1 MKNYK
6 WDAREYEKHSQG
18 QQKWARELIEKIS
31 LKGTENVLDLGCGD
45 GKVTAEISTIVIKG
59 SIIGV
64 DNSAEMIKLA
74 KDRHSKV
81 TYPNLSFQ
89 EMDVTNLNFNNRFD
103 LIFSNAAL
111 HWVKDQKPVIKG
123 IFKSLK
129 KGGMVFIQ
137 MGGKGN
143 AAGIVNVLTE
153 LQTEKKWDSYFNEF
167 NFPFYFPGTNE
178 YESLLQ
184 DCGFTLNRIELIPK
198 KKEHEGIESLKGWLR
213 TTWLPYTQRVPEEE
227 REKFIDIVSKKYIER
242 YSINSESIINVQM
255 VRLEVEAEKNSSAD

>member
-45 GKVTAEISTIVIKG
+45 GKVTADISKIVSEG

-74 KDRHSKV
+74 KDRHSEAI
-81 TYPNLSFQ
+81 YPNLSFQ
-89 EMDVTNLNFNNRFD
+89 EMDAVNLNFNDHFD
-103 LIFSNAAL
+103 LIFSNAVL
-111 HWVKDQKPVIKG
+111 HWVKDHKAVIKG
-123 IFKSLK
+123 MFKSLK
-129 KGGMVFIQ
+129 QDGRVILQ

-143 AAGIVNVLTE
+143 AAGIVDVLSE
-153 LQTEKKWDSYFNEF
+153 LQTEKKWHSYFNEF

-178 YESLLQ
+178 YKALLL
-184 DCGFTLNRIELIPK
+184 DYGFTLNRIELIPK
-198 KKEHEGIESLKGWLR
+198 KMEHVGIEALKGWIR
-213 TTWLPYTQRVPEEE
+213 TTWLPYTERVPEEE
-227 REKFIDIVSKKYIER
+227 RERFIDIVSKKYIER
-242 YSINSESIINVQM
+242 YSTNSKGIINVQM
-255 VRLEVEAEKNSSAD
+255 IRLEVEAEKK

>member
-1 MKNYK
+1 MMNYK

-45 GKVTAEISTIVIKG
+45 GKVTADISKIVSEG

-64 DNSAEMIKLA
+64 DNAAGMIKLA
-74 KDRHSKV
+74 TDRYSAAI
-81 TYPNLSFQ
+81 YPNLSFQ
-89 EMDVTNLNFNNRFD
+89 EMDAANLNFKDHFD
-103 LIFSNAAL
+103 LIFSNAVL
-111 HWVKDQKPVIKG
+111 HWVKDQKAVIKG
-123 IFKSLK
+123 MFKSLK
-129 KGGMVFIQ
+129 QDGRVILQ

-143 AAGIVNVLTE
+143 AAGIVDVLSE
-153 LQTEKKWDSYFNEF
+153 LQTEKKWNSYFNGF

-178 YESLLQ
+178 YEALLL

-198 KKEHEGIESLKGWLR
+198 KKDHAGIEALKGWIR
-213 TTWLPYTQRVPEEE
+213 TTWMPYTERVPEEE

-242 YSINSESIINVQM
+242 YSANSNGIINVQM
-255 VRLEVEAEKNSSAD
+255 VRLEVEAEKK